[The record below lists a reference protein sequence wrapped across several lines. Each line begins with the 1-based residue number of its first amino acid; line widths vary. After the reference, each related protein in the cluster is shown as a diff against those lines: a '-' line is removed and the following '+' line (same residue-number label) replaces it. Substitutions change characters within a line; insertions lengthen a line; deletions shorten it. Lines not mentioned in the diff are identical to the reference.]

1 MAVGTRREPKRTGR
15 PTDGNGVA
23 SRAGVRLGSARV
35 RAVEGTPGSR
45 TRRRLIV
52 VGVVLLCAFVAVA
65 LQTPRQPRVADFA
78 ANEVSII
85 AHSGAQGHAPTNTL
99 PAFDIALEQGADV
112 LEMDLQLTADGEV
125 VVIHD
130 GTVDRTTDGTGAVG
144 DMTLE
149 EIREL
154 HAGWYFEDE
163 DGNHPWRENDVRIP
177 TFRQVLDRYPDTHLI
192 VELKTESP
200 IEIAEPVIDLL
211 REYDRT
217 GGSVTVASFSTDYLV
232 PVRAALPDVPTNMP
246 EGETTGF
253 YVRQLVGL
261 HPWWSPPGE
270 VFQVPEYHDGRHVV
284 TDRFVRAADR
294 LGVDVQVWTVNE
306 PEQMHR
312 LLDAG
317 VHGIMTDYPDRLVEV
332 LAEREAGFAP
342 GAHQSGAA
350 TDPGGY
356 GSQLDRAEA
365 LQAGPTWWNAVL
377 HVITFLGDEEF
388 YLLVFP
394 LLYWAVSRRLGIR
407 LGFMLLLTAGI
418 NAAGKLVAVT
428 PRPAFLD
435 PSLEQVPEATFGIPS
450 GHSQNGVAVW
460 GLLAVSLR
468 RLWVRMALVALIAAI
483 GWSRIHLG
491 AHFVE
496 DVLVGWAIGAVLVAL
511 FLLLEPRVRRWA
523 AARGPVEWVLAG
535 LVASWALLLPGL
547 LLSARLEGFDPGWPG
562 LTNPAEAV
570 SAADSVTAGGTLAG
584 LVIGLALLVPRGG
597 FDHRGSLGR
606 RAARVAVGLVGVVV
620 LWMGLGAVFPDGGGA
635 LALVLRY
642 GRYLLVGAWVGGLA
656 PLLFRRLGLADAAP
670 VTSELAEV
678 PGRGSERVE
687 A

>member
-1 MAVGTRREPKRTGR
+1 MAVGTGR
-15 PTDGNGVA
+15 SV
-23 SRAGVRLGSARV
+23 RV
-35 RAVEGTPGSR
+35 RCRRIEEQGRACASVCGPAALGFALVEGTRARRS
-45 TRRRLIV
+45 RRRLGI
-52 VGVVLLCAFVAVA
+52 VGVLLLCAFVAVA
-65 LQTPRQPRVADFA
+65 LQTPPQERVADFA
-78 ANEVSII
+78 AHEVAVI

-99 PAFDIALEQGADV
+99 AAFDLALEQGTDI

-130 GTVDRTTDGTGAVG
+130 GTVDRTTDGSGAVG
-144 DMTLE
+144 EMTVD
-149 EIREL
+149 EL
-154 HAGWYFEDE
+154 QALDAGWYFEDAS
-163 DGNHPWRENDVRIP
+163 GGHPFRGQDIRIP
-177 TFRQVLDRYPDTHLI
+177 TFREVLDRYPDTHLI

-200 IEIAEPVIDLL
+200 VAIAEPVIDLL
-211 REYDRT
+211 REYGRDDGT
-217 GGSVTVASFSTDYLV
+217 VTVASFSTDYLE

-253 YVRQLVGL
+253 YIRQLVGL

-284 TDRFVRAADR
+284 TPRFVRAADR

-317 VHGIMTDYPDRLVEV
+317 VHGIMTDYPDVLVEV
-332 LAEREAGFAP
+332 LAEREA
-342 GAHQSGAA
+342 AA
-350 TDPGGY
+350 AGDPGGY
-356 GSQLDRAEA
+356 GDQLDRART
-365 LQAGPTWWNAVL
+365 LQAGAEWWTAVL
-377 HVITFLGDEEF
+377 HAITFLGDEEF

-394 LLYWAVSRRLGIR
+394 LLYWAVSRRVGIR
-407 LGFMLLLTAGI
+407 LGFMLLLTAGV
-418 NAAGKLVAVT
+418 NAAAKLVAVT

-435 PSLEQVPEATFGIPS
+435 PSLERVPEATFGVPS
-450 GHSQNGVAVW
+450 GHSQNAAAVW
-460 GLLAVSLR
+460 GLLAASLR
-468 RLWVRMALVALIAAI
+468 RTWVRIALVALVVAI

-496 DVLVGWAIGAVLVAL
+496 DVLLGWTVGLVLLAL

-523 AARGPVEWVLAG
+523 AARGPAEWILAG
-535 LVASWALLLPGL
+535 LVASWALILPGL
-547 LLSARLEGFDPGWPG
+547 LLSARLRGFDPGWPG
-562 LTNPAEAV
+562 LVDPAEAV

-584 LVIGLALLVPRGG
+584 LVVGLALLAPRGG
-597 FDHRGSLGR
+597 FDHRGPLAR
-606 RAARVAVGLVGVVV
+606 RAARVAVGLVGVV
-620 LWMGLGAVFPDGGGA
+620 LFWLGLGAVFPDGGDA

-642 GRYLLVGAWVGGLA
+642 LRYLLVGAWVGGIA
-656 PLLFRRLGLADAAP
+656 PLLFVRLGLAEPAP
-670 VTSELAEV
+670 ASELAEV